1 MDPKNTDQ
9 QSQPEIPS
17 EHYAGIFDEPPA
29 PAISSVAQDT
39 SQAEPKGTVTLS
51 SPTINSVESVIPAAL
66 GAGAGEMLLKKG
78 PQPDYMRPEFQEATT
93 KLSDAEIA
101 KNSYQKS
108 LDNINRLHL
117 NSIEQLQNVHDDHV
131 AKLSML
137 KDKLN
142 EATHR
147 ATMLDALDFGERKVA
162 GAPMSYN
169 YGAVIPGEK
178 IPHKLLTQVEDMSK
192 ANEQGTS
199 AWQIAEKN
207 RIAAAKQKALGLGDY
222 RLSGE
227 LEGELYKPPVQGVTP
242 GEQRLAKRAYDLAKA
257 EHDSHAEIT
266 HKIGKQLEE
275 LKSAVPEGKK
285 EAAKKLTEADI
296 QRQQAL
302 DRLGKA
308 TDQPSIIGKTIAK
321 MPYGQEAMDVLAKA
335 NAAMN
340 ANPVLRHV
348 LPTVGGGLGTI
359 QGLQGIEDWQKGQK
373 LKGALEA
380 ISGAGGVLSAVP
392 HPLARGV
399 GLGMQLPY
407 LGYEGY
413 EYLSDKL
420 KR

>member
-29 PAISSVAQDT
+29 PAISSAPQDA
-39 SQAEPKGTVTLS
+39 SQATPQGTVTLS

-78 PQPDYMRPEFQEATT
+78 PKPDYMTPAFQEATT
-93 KLSDAEIA
+93 AASDAGIT
-101 KNSYQKS
+101 KDVLQNS
-108 LDNINRLHL
+108 LNNINNLHL
-117 NSIEQLQNVHDDHV
+117 NSINQLENVHADHLETLKQLR
-131 AKLSML
+131 AKL
-137 KDKLN
+137 D
-142 EATHR
+142 EAHHR

-207 RIAAAKQKALGLGDY
+207 RIAAAKQKALGYGDY

-242 GEQRLAKRAYDLAKA
+242 GEQRLARKAYELAKA

-266 HKIGKQLEE
+266 SKIGKQLEE
-275 LKSAVPEGKK
+275 LKSISPKGK
-285 EAAKKLTEADI
+285 EDLTKKLTHAEI
-296 QRQQAL
+296 ERQKAL
-302 DRLGKA
+302 EKLSQLS
-308 TDQPSIIGKTIAK
+308 DQPSFIGRSVAK
-321 MPYGQEAMDVLAKA
+321 LPYGQETLNMLEKA
-335 NAAMN
+335 NRAMN